1 VCLGGIIPL
10 PWFSKELKMTYQ
22 RTIGFMTYV
31 LILLVRESIFIG
43 WGFSVSY
50 IQELVFLRV
59 GCVTTRSRGTHQRD
73 QEVCISQV
81 EDRPPIAIKPKR
93 KNVSNGEDQRIELG
107 NNKSHQEF
115 LEDQLLKDADKGLSE
130 PTIERKRWAA
140 GRKKDQVW

>member
-1 VCLGGIIPL
+1 MCLGGIIPL

>member
-1 VCLGGIIPL
+1 MCLGGIIPL

-50 IQELVFLRV
+50 FQELVFLRV